1 MALTQQEKRN
11 RITRYSLAVIDGTIG
26 TTLFPSVAM
35 AQLILETGYMQH
47 VVGNNLYGIK
57 AAGAKTP
64 YWDGSFV
71 QAGTQEYVDGQPG
84 NYSLKFRKYASELD
98 SVKDRTAF
106 LQTNG
111 RYKNVFTAT
120 TPEAQCYELQ
130 KGGYATAPQYAATLV
145 SIIKSWNLYELD
157 KKKVS

>member
-1 MALTQQEKRN
+1 MTTAQKRQMIDKYSAAIIEGTQ
-11 RITRYSLAVIDGTIG
+11 G

-35 AQLILETGYMQH
+35 AQLILETGYMAH
-47 VVGNNLYGIK
+47 VVGNNLFGIK
-57 AAGAKTP
+57 AAGVKTR
-64 YWDGSFV
+64 YWNGDFV
-71 QAGTQEYVDGQPG
+71 TAGTQEYIEGQPG
-84 NYSLKFRKYASELD
+84 DYRLKFRKYKSEID

-106 LQTNG
+106 LQTNS
-111 RYKNVFTAT
+111 RYKKVFLAT

-130 KGGYATAPQYAATLV
+130 AAGYATAPSYAAILV

>member
-1 MALTQQEKRN
+1 MTTAQKRQMIDKYSAAIIEGTQ
-11 RITRYSLAVIDGTIG
+11 G

-35 AQLILETGYMQH
+35 AQLIVETDYMQH
-47 VVGNNLYGIK
+47 VVGNNLFGIK

-64 YWDGSFV
+64 FWNGDFV
-71 QAGTQEYVDGQPG
+71 TAGTQEYVQGQAG
-84 NYSLKFRKYASELD
+84 NYRLNFRKYKTEAD

-111 RYKNVFTAT
+111 RYKKVFLAT

-130 KGGYATAPQYAATLV
+130 AAKYATAPSYAAILV